1 MTYWGRRRDANFWIE
16 NASVEWKE
24 SQAPFH
30 TVARLTLLASSEWA
44 PATCEGW
51 HIDVTENSTP
61 DTKPLGSIN
70 RARWRAEMA
79 SRKARLGQ

>member
-1 MTYWGRRRDANFWIE
+1 MTYWGKRRDANFWIE

-30 TVARLTLLASSEWA
+30 TVARLTLVPRSEI
-44 PATCEGW
+44 PTATCEAW
-51 HIDVTENSTP
+51 HIDVTEHSTP
-61 DTKPLGSIN
+61 DTTPLGSIN
-70 RARWRAEMA
+70 RARWRAEAA